1 MDGMDSKI
9 VGLRPWAA
17 ALLTAAVLVALGA
30 ACGTARAADPVY
42 GVTTPS
48 SLKPRDLG
56 TMKKGRVQ
64 ALRLEISWSKTKR
77 KGGSFNWSRSDRQ
90 IKAAA
95 EHGLEVV
102 PYLTGVPSWAKSCRK
117 GRCQVPAADR
127 DGWLRFVTGA
137 VDRYGPSGVFWP
149 VGSRNVTLPV
159 STWQLWN
166 IANKSLPPRSYG
178 TLLQATYRAIK
189 LADPQAAVLTGALSY
204 AGGKKQTK
212 PTKFLRKLLRSNG
225 KDSFSG
231 VAVGPQSR
239 SVKRVKTQIK
249 AVDKTLAKAGRSS
262 RGIWVT
268 PIGWSSNRS
277 RRGMGVGSTGQ
288 RSRLK
293 HSMSMLRR
301 GLGVEGV
308 FWSRWRDGGG
318 GCKWCRNSGLVKRSG
333 KAKPAWKAYKKFLKK
348 LKTGGSQSTGGG
360 PFFFGVSP
368 EAGQST
374 PHDLNLMQSVGVGS
388 VRFLVA
394 QQEIVRNGTPHWG
407 PTDNQ
412 FRQFALHGIQPL
424 PLLFGDPRSV
434 SRVNDPTVLQ
444 RWRSFAA
451 AAVDRYKPGSA
462 FWKQF
467 AAAHPGV
474 APTPA
479 SVWQIYNEQNNW
491 LYWPSGPSAAQYAK
505 LLDATAQGVRG
516 ADPNAKIM
524 LGGMYGDDG
533 QNGTPSWEFLRQLY
547 QVPGVKDDFDIVA
560 VHPFSFSL
568 DGISWQIDNIRS
580 VMANA
585 NDAATPIW
593 ITEMGWG
600 STSDGDP
607 TKQSWWERTPQ
618 GQADMLKSAWNLLLE
633 NRKAWNLIGAVWYTW
648 RDPGFGSSCGFCNSA
663 GLLQHNFAP
672 KPSFGAF
679 KQVVESAR
687 TG

>member
-1 MDGMDSKI
+1 MDGKDSKI

-64 ALRLEISWSKTKR
+64 ALRLEISWNKTKR
-77 KGGSFNWSRSDRQ
+77 KGGGFDWNRTDRQ

-102 PYLTGVPSWAKSCRK
+102 PYLTGLPSWAKSCRK
-117 GRCQVPAADR
+117 GHCQVPAPGR
-127 DGWLRFVTGA
+127 DGWLRFVSGA
-137 VDRYGPSGVFWP
+137 VERYGPDGVFWP

-159 STWQLWN
+159 STWQIWN

-178 TLLQATYRAIK
+178 TLLQASYRAIK
-189 LADPQAAVLTGALSY
+189 LADPSAAVVTGALSY
-204 AGGKKQTK
+204 GGGKKQTK

-239 SVKRVKTQIK
+239 SVKRVKAQLK
-249 AVDKTLAKAGRSS
+249 AVRKVQAAAGRGHS
-262 RGIWVT
+262 GIWVT

-277 RRGMGVGSTGQ
+277 RKGMGVGSSGQ

-301 GLGVEGV
+301 GLGVDGV

-348 LKTGGSQSTGGG
+348 LKKGGSQTNAAG

-368 EAGQST
+368 EDGLQLT
-374 PHDLNLMQSVGVGS
+374 PRDFALMQQAGIGS
-388 VRFLVA
+388 VRLLVA
-394 QQEIVRNGTPHWG
+394 QQDITSGGTYHWG
-407 PTDNQ
+407 KLDEKL
-412 FRQFALHGIQPL
+412 RRLALSGIQPL
-424 PLLFGDPRSV
+424 PLLFGDPASI
-434 SRVNDPTVLQ
+434 SQVNNPATMQ
-444 RWRSFAA
+444 KWRAFAA
-451 AAVDRYKPGSA
+451 AAVNRYKPGSA

-467 AAAHPGV
+467 AASHPGV
-474 APTPA
+474 APTPPH
-479 SVWQIYNEQNNW
+479 VWQLYNEQNNY
-491 LYWPSGPSAAQYAK
+491 LYWPSGPSAARYAR
-505 LLDATAQGVRG
+505 LLDVSAQAIRG
-516 ADPNAKIM
+516 ADPSARIM

-533 QNGTPSWEFLRQLY
+533 QNGMPSWEFLRQLY
-547 QVPGVKDDFDIVA
+547 QVPGAKDDFDIVA

-568 DGISWQIDNIRS
+568 DGITWQIDNIRS

-585 NDAATPIW
+585 NDLATPIW

-600 STSDGDP
+600 STHDDDP
-607 TKQSWWERTPQ
+607 SKLSWWERDPQ
-618 GQADMLKSAWNLLLE
+618 GQADMLTSAWNLLLQE
-633 NRKAWNLIGAVWYTW
+633 RKAWNIQGVYWYTW
-648 RDPGFGSSCGFCNSA
+648 RDPGFQSCAFCESA
-663 GLLQHNFAP
+663 GLLQNNFTA

-679 KQVVESAR
+679 ERLSTAAR